1 MGHDQFLKDCIHC
14 QQVAAFNYY
23 AGIDIAQFSN
33 LPSSPLNK
41 AVTET
46 NRLVLAKFVSFSGG
60 FIFYIHFYIILA
72 ISDARTL
79 TDCKSS
85 VKQVQTENIEKID
98 IDTKLVL

>member
-1 MGHDQFLKDCIHC
+1 MAGFL
-14 QQVAAFNYY
+14 NSYL
-23 AGIDIAQFSN
+23 GR
-33 LPSSPLNK
+33 LNRG
-41 AVTET
+41 VTET